1 MILWSVLMLTC
12 GRVQGGESRESRV
25 AHCREL
31 SPCPPWAAPST
42 QQMVPFLVVVV
53 GLKVAPYLWSK
64 SRPCTSVAATLE
76 SSLGGGSEGGGGE
89 YGGGGGGWHLPSIPL
104 CSTAPSP
111 TTRRVVGAP
120 GGLLTA
126 RQEVGGWRW

>member
-1 MILWSVLMLTC
+1 MLTC
-12 GRVQGGESRESRV
+12 GRVQGGESRESRA

-76 SSLGGGSEGGGGE
+76 SSLGGAVRAEVGSMVGE
-89 YGGGGGGWHLPSIPL
+89 EEEDHLPSIPL

-126 RQEVGGWRW
+126 RQEEGGWRW